1 MNKKLSIIL
10 STIAGAVLIGGGI
23 PLGLFLSDL
32 LTFDGVDYS
41 GLDAGANEDDASAL
55 YRRFEADKSKSASEL
70 SKTYSGAELVM
81 IAENNISNH
90 EYVQTIGVGLVNAAM
105 GVKQSVRSASIKN
118 GDSYFLENLSKSSF
132 VACAKRFYQKDDEV
146 KTYNGEV
153 IDEVSANW
161 QVDSLET
168 LTKAEHDNKWGK
180 DLSRSSIY
188 IVSTKTVLN
197 ETIEQDGSNLMISLS
212 LDPLTSVIRYV
223 KQMVNVSDL
232 AQPPVF
238 HEVNITYT
246 LDQNMN
252 LLSRDINEVY
262 DVSSFGVVSKNTS
275 GHLLEKIYYDS
286 SYEIPELNEHLTYS
300 GFE

>member
-10 STIAGAVLIGGGI
+10 STVAGVVLIGGGI

-32 LTFDGVDYS
+32 LTFNGVDYS
-41 GLDAGANEDDASAL
+41 GLNVNANENDAVAL
-55 YRRFEADKSKSASEL
+55 LKRFEKDKSKSATEL
-70 SKTYSGAELVM
+70 SQTYSGAELVM

-90 EYVQTIGVGLVNAAM
+90 EYVQTIGIGLVNAAM
-105 GVKQSVRSASIKN
+105 GVKQSIYSASIKN

-132 VACAKRFYQKDDEV
+132 VACAKRFYQEGDEV
-146 KTYNGEV
+146 KTYNGEI
-153 IDEVSANW
+153 IDEKSANW
-161 QVDSLET
+161 QIDSLET

-188 IVSTKTVLN
+188 IVSKKTVLN
-197 ETIEQDGSNLMISLS
+197 ESIEADENNLKISLS
-212 LDPLTSVIRYV
+212 LDPLTSVVRYV

-246 LDQNMN
+246 LDQQMN

-286 SYEIPELNEHLTYS
+286 SYEMPELNEHLTYS
-300 GFE
+300 DFE